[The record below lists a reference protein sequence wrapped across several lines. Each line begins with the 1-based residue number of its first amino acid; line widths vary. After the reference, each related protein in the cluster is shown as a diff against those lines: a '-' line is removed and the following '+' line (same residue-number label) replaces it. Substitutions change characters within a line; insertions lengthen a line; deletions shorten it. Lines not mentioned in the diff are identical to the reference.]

1 MTTATPH
8 NTHKPTLAVVSS
20 FVRTEKPVSCGWE
33 NPEPIT
39 PSGSDSAKYPI
50 HALPGIVGA
59 AVREVVEIVKCP
71 PALAAN
77 SALSVLAVAGQGI
90 ANVQAHISLKPSP
103 LSLYLLSIGT
113 SGERK
118 TTADKH
124 FSDVLDT
131 WAFRKQQ
138 DIEPNLIKSRAAVT
152 VWKAE
157 VEGIKQAIIQAGRKG
172 ENTRELQE
180 RMELA
185 EATQPKALHTPDM
198 VFEDSTPESIA
209 FDLAHKWASA
219 GILSDEAGVVFGGH
233 GMKADNITKNLAV
246 LNKLWE
252 GGSLSIKRRGDGGSF
267 NVRNVRLSAGLAVQP
282 SIIQNFYE
290 TNGDIARGSGFAA
303 RFLLAYPESTQGG
316 RFLTLDEITTQH
328 PKKSLNLFYAKLH
341 DVLERQYTNA
351 QGGTLENLPTLQL
364 SPAAQQ
370 AWLNYYNGV
379 ESELKAGGDMEHY
392 RDIASKSADNAAR
405 IAGLFHLF
413 NDGDAL
419 DTINGATMEAATQ
432 LAAWHLYEA
441 RRFFSEIAVP
451 TDLSNAIKLDSWL
464 IQYCRNNHTDHV
476 GKRET
481 RQLAPNRLRN
491 SQELDKAL
499 EELEGLSR
507 IRIMTEG
514 RKEFIEVNPA
524 LLGG

>member
-1 MTTATPH
+1 MNTPT
-8 NTHKPTLAVVSS
+8 NVFTI
-20 FVRTEKPVSCGWE
+20 RTEKPASGGWE
-33 NPEPIT
+33 PPENIT
-39 PSGSDSAKYPI
+39 PSSDSAKYPI
-50 HALPGIVGA
+50 HALPGIVGE

-103 LSLYLLSIGT
+103 LSLYLLSIGE

-118 TTADKH
+118 TTADKY
-124 FSDVLDT
+124 FSEVLDK
-131 WAFRKQQ
+131 WAYQKQQ
-138 DIEPNLIKSRAAVT
+138 EIEPHLIKSRAAVT

-185 EATQPKALHTPDM
+185 EATQPKPIHTPDM

-209 FDLAHKWASA
+209 YDLAHKWPSA

-303 RFLLAYPESTQGG
+303 RFLLAWPETTQGG
-316 RFLTLDEITTQH
+316 RFLTMEDITTQH
-328 PKKSLNLFYAKLH
+328 PKKALNLFYAKLH

-364 SPAAQQ
+364 SPDAQQ
-370 AWLNYYNGV
+370 AWLSYFNGV
-379 ESELKAGGDMEHY
+379 EAELKAGGDMEHY

-413 NDGDAL
+413 NEGDAL
-419 DTINGATMEAATQ
+419 NAISGATMEAATQ
-432 LAAWHLYEA
+432 LATWHLYEA

-464 IQYCRNNHTDHV
+464 IQYCRNNHTDHI
-476 GKRET
+476 GKREA
-481 RQLAPNRLRN
+481 RQLAPNRLRS

-499 EELEGLSR
+499 EELAGANR
-507 IRIMTEG
+507 IRIITEG
-514 RKEFIEVNPA
+514 RKEIIDINPT